1 MATHTDE
8 ELALLGVLATGFES
22 RQQQTNGLHIGE
34 TAGRRAHAMVLDLQR
49 RVEDCR
55 GTGHRAGRDPAGWST
70 QRARPPGDRPGSCA
84 GGVAR
89 RAAAPVAER
98 LMPPADAFGGL
109 PPPWP

>member
-49 RVEDCR
+49 RVEEADVP
-55 GTGHRAGRDPAGWST
+55 GTAPAETPRA
-70 QRARPPGDRPGSCA
+70 DRPS
-84 GGVAR
+84 AR
-89 RAAAPVAER
+89 GLLLVVPVLAFAALLVVLLLR
-98 LMPPADAFGGL
+98 
-109 PPPWP
+109 

>member
-49 RVEDCR
+49 RVEEAEVP
-55 GTGHRAGRDPAGWST
+55 GTAPAETRRAGRPSGRGLLLFVPVLAL
-70 QRARPPGDRPGSCA
+70 
-84 GGVAR
+84 
-89 RAAAPVAER
+89 AALLVVLLLR
-98 LMPPADAFGGL
+98 
-109 PPPWP
+109 